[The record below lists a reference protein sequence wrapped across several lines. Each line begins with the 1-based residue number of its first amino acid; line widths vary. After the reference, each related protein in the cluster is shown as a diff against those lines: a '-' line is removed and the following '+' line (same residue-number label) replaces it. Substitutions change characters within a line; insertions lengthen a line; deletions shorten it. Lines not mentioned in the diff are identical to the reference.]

1 MLRASEQDREDV
13 KLKRCLWQKAQPLM
27 NLEKLIF
34 IDESGAKTNMTR
46 LYGRAKAGQRVV
58 DNVPAGHW
66 RTTTMISSVRLDG
79 STACMVVDGATN
91 KEVFQAYVQHILL
104 PTLKT
109 GDIVVMDNLSA
120 HKNKKIK
127 DLIES
132 VGAELWFLPPYS
144 PDLNP
149 IEKMWSKIKAMLR
162 ALKAR
167 TEKALINAIA
177 KALEAVTTS
186 DAKGWFES
194 CGYMNMQT

>member
-1 MLRASEQDREDV
+1 M
-13 KLKRCLWQKAQPLM
+13 KFKRWLWQKAQESM
-27 NLEKLIF
+27 NLEKLVF

-58 DNVPAGHW
+58 DDVPASHW
-66 RTTTMISSVRLDG
+66 CTTTMISSVRLDG

-91 KEVFQAYVQHILL
+91 KEVFLAYVQYILL
-104 PTLKT
+104 PTLKP
-109 GDIVVMDNLSA
+109 GDIVVLDNLSA
-120 HKNKKIK
+120 HKNQETR

-149 IEKMWSKIKAMLR
+149 IEKMWSKIKAILR

-167 TEKALINAIA
+167 TEESLINAIA
-177 KALEAVTTS
+177 KALEAITAS

-194 CGYMNMQT
+194 CGYANTKT